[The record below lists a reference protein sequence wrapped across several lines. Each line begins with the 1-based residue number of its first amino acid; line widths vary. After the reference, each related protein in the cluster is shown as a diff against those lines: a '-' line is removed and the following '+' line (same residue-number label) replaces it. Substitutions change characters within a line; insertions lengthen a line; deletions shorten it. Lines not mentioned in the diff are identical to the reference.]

1 MWNWPS
7 KSRSTELDEA
17 EGFLQSEELDGYA
30 RSAISGTNGRRG
42 GSACLR
48 MNWSW
53 VLQTAML
60 LSSSTLFILSWYHE
74 PSDATCTRRLFP
86 YCAFLD
92 QSLTSGHQRAAPALE
107 AVTYHDE
114 TLQGEF
120 LQPSPYRG
128 TPTPEIDARWEEI
141 ADGNAFNVASDKL
154 HLLNKSSSDPWH
166 HTAPEFGGGV
176 AAQSW
181 GFHQLHCL
189 NLLRQA
195 SYEDEYRQAGRLPEI
210 LRATK
215 EVRRNHL
222 DHCIEVVR
230 LDMMCQADVTPYFVM
245 EAAPG
250 HASDALR
257 IDFSVFKKCRDFG
270 KIKDWMKNRVA
281 IESSRDSF
289 LDS

>member
-1 MWNWPS
+1 MSSSRMWNWHS
-7 KSRSTELDEA
+7 KSSSSELDEA
-17 EGFLQSEELDGYA
+17 EEGFLQSEELDGYA
-30 RSAISGTNGRRG
+30 RSTISGTNGRRRG
-42 GSACLR
+42 WEWLR
-48 MNWSW
+48 TNWSW

-60 LSSSTLFILSWYHE
+60 LCSSTLFLLSWYHE
-74 PSDATCTRRLFP
+74 PSDATCTR
-86 YCAFLD
+86 
-92 QSLTSGHQRAAPALE
+92 SGHRRAAPALE

-270 KIKDWMKNRVA
+270 KIKSWMKDRVA
-281 IESSRDSF
+281 IASSRDSF